1 MKLADENLREGCQ
14 CYWICEECGDS
25 VCGRCY
31 SGKRYDDE
39 ATNKDKA

>member
-14 CYWICEECGDS
+14 CYWICEKVAI

-31 SGKRYDDE
+31 SGNRYDDA
-39 ATNKDKA
+39 ATNKGE